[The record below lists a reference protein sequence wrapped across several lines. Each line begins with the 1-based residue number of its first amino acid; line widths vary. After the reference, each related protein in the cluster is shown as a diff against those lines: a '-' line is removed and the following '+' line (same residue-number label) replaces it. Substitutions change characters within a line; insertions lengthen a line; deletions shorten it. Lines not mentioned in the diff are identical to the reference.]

1 VIANSKGLLI
11 SPDLKSMFQNL
22 NFVMNYVRTT
32 KYNPEKSQ
40 INYLQSV
47 RFVEGSVMVL
57 FGVRIKDVTINCGLN
72 ALNFTKQHA

>member
-1 VIANSKGLLI
+1 MNK
-11 SPDLKSMFQNL
+11 NL

-40 INYLQSV
+40 INFLQSV
-47 RFVEGSVMVL
+47 SFVEGFVMVL
-57 FGVRIKDVTINCGLN
+57 FGVHIKDVTINCWLN

>member
-1 VIANSKGLLI
+1 
-11 SPDLKSMFQNL
+11 
-22 NFVMNYVRTT
+22 MNYVRTT

-57 FGVRIKDVTINCGLN
+57 FGERIKDVTINCGLN